1 MDAMTRRGRFIT
13 FEGLDG
19 CGKST
24 QVKRLAGT
32 LVEAGYEVVSVREP
46 GSTEI
51 GERVRAIILDSRTQG
66 MTAMTEVALMFA
78 ARAQLM
84 AEVVRPAV
92 KAGKIVLCD
101 RHTDSTE
108 AYQGGG
114 RQLGSEAVRRAHRL
128 FLGDQQPDL
137 TLLLLSDAAS
147 VERARRRNVRVA
159 RAGDENRFE
168 LEQAEFFARV
178 RRAYVAIA
186 KREPKRVAKIDAG
199 RSIAAVHEA
208 IVRTVRERLHLKI

>member
-1 MDAMTRRGRFIT
+1 MTRRGRFIT

-24 QVKRLAGT
+24 QVKRLATT
-32 LVEAGYEVVSVREP
+32 LMHAGYEVVTAREP
-46 GSTEI
+46 GTTAI
-51 GERVRAIILDSRTQG
+51 GERVRAIILDSRTKG
-66 MTAMTEVALMFA
+66 MAPMTEVALMFS
-78 ARAQLM
+78 ARAQLV

-114 RQLGSEAVRRAHRL
+114 RQLGSDLVRRVHKL
-128 FLGDQQPDL
+128 ILGDQQPDL

-147 VERARRRNVRVA
+147 VERARRRNVRNA
-159 RAGDENRFE
+159 HAGDENRFE

-178 RRAYVAIA
+178 RRAYLAIA

-199 RSIAAVHEA
+199 RSIPDVHEA
-208 IVRTVRERLHLKI
+208 IVKAVHERLHMKI